1 MWATLFVFTYAVLSP
16 LFPGYSPASSPS
28 LYLSYFWQVNNST
41 PKETSLPRR
50 QIGGRLENRLLHSWD
65 IFQTPRTWISCLCSI
80 GLLTWRCRRCR
91 QRQLGLLRHR
101 HLNSSSSIN
110 NNNSNNQRS
119 QQGTRRRLRQMGKR
133 LHEIN
138 CAINVFGFTTYRICP

>member
-16 LFPGYSPASSPS
+16 PFPGYSPASSPS

-41 PKETSLPRR
+41 PKEASLPLRR
-50 QIGGRLENRLLHSWD
+50 QIGGRLKNRLFHSWD
-65 IFQTPRTWISCLCSI
+65 IFQTPRTWTSCLCSI

-91 QRQLGLLRHR
+91 QRQLVLLLHR

-110 NNNSNNQRS
+110 NIDSNNQRS
-119 QQGTRRRLRQMGKR
+119 QQGTRRRRRQMDKR
-133 LHEIN
+133 LHK
-138 CAINVFGFTTYRICP
+138 TLICFWLYNTCP